1 MKDRL
6 LVGILTLFLA
16 IGTSAFIVWAPFTS
30 AVINLGF
37 GVALSLSILKWM
49 R

>member
-16 IGTSAFIVWAPFTS
+16 IGTSAFIVWAPVTS
-30 AVINLGF
+30 AIINLCF
-37 GVALSLSILKWM
+37 GVAFSLSVA
-49 R
+49 RGVR